1 MEFRRLSKAFGSLL
15 RGLLRSRGMQ
25 ARLFSGTPV
34 VSRIDAIS
42 GPTPGFSLL
51 FRNGLMLTL
60 GEAGILDYQDR
71 GFGNFIGGTGLS
83 VAPDNREFLV
93 QLHKLVLKSLLRY
106 ITHPGLDTV
115 QREFAAE
122 AATKLWLVEENRPD
136 DKIAD
141 TGRQRVHSAS
151 DFPVSPDS
159 PQALGGGSWSM
170 GSSRESAPFR

>member
-1 MEFRRLSKAFGSLL
+1 MEFRRLSKAFGSIL
-15 RGLLRSRGMQ
+15 RGLFRSRGMQ

-34 VSRIDAIS
+34 VSRIEAIAGDS
-42 GPTPGFSLL
+42 PGFSLL

-60 GEAGILDYQDR
+60 GRAGILDYQDR
-71 GFGNFIGGTGLS
+71 GFGSFIGGPGLS

-122 AATKLWLVEENRPD
+122 AATKLWLVEENLSQDKTGDPGRSSFHFTPEAPD
-136 DKIAD
+136 
-141 TGRQRVHSAS
+141 AS
-151 DFPVSPDS
+151 
-159 PQALGGGSWSM
+159 QAMGGGNWSK
-170 GSSRESAPFR
+170 GLPRESAPFR